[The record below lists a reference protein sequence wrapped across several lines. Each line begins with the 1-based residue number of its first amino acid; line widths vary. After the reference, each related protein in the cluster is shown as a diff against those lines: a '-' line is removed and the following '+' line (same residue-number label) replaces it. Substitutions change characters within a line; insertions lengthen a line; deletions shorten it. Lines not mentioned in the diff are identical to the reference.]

1 MKNPI
6 AFLIVRQW
14 DFLQKYILLPIWVV
28 LKSQK
33 KDIIVVCKSE
43 TSVKNRGGQVVIDM
57 QNYLF
62 SDAIAKVLKSYDSD
76 FFIEMSD
83 TPDKTAELCR
93 VIQPHILMMEITG
106 QALWSLKE
114 RLAICREVRRYAPNC
129 KFIFTVDEK
138 ANAETAK
145 KVVECKKTGLID
157 CFIYN
162 TISSS
167 YMTAVLDSL

>member
-1 MKNPI
+1 M
-6 AFLIVRQW
+6 
-14 DFLQKYILLPIWVV
+14 QKHILLPIWVV

-33 KDIIVVCKSE
+33 TDIIVVYKSE
-43 TSVKNRGGQVVIDM
+43 T
-57 QNYLF
+57 
-62 SDAIAKVLKSYDSD
+62 KVLQSYDSD
-76 FFIEMSD
+76 FFIEMSEA
-83 TPDKTAELCR
+83 PDKTSELCR

-106 QALWSLKE
+106 QALCSLKE

-145 KVVECKKTGLID
+145 KIVECKRTGLID

>member
-33 KDIIVVCKSE
+33 TDIIVVCKSE
-43 TSVKNRGGQVVIDM
+43 T
-57 QNYLF
+57 
-62 SDAIAKVLKSYDSD
+62 KVLQSYDSD

-145 KVVECKKTGLID
+145 KVVEFKKTGLID

>member
-1 MKNPI
+1 M
-6 AFLIVRQW
+6 
-14 DFLQKYILLPIWVV
+14 QKYILLPIWVV

-33 KDIIVVCKSE
+33 TDIIVVCKSE
-43 TSVKNRGGQVVIDM
+43 TSVKNREGTECEKGR
-57 QNYLF
+57 YRYAELF
-62 SDAIAKVLKSYDSD
+62 IFGCHSKGAQILSD

>member
-1 MKNPI
+1 MQSHSAAYSDDGNY
-6 AFLIVRQW
+6 R
-14 DFLQKYILLPIWVV
+14 
-28 LKSQK
+28 SS
-33 KDIIVVCKSE
+33 IVVIKR
-43 TSVKNRGGQVVIDM
+43 TSGN
-57 QNYLF
+57 
-62 SDAIAKVLKSYDSD
+62 
-76 FFIEMSD
+76 
-83 TPDKTAELCR
+83 
-93 VIQPHILMMEITG
+93 
-106 QALWSLKE
+106 
-114 RLAICREVRRYAPNC
+114 REVRRYAPNC

>member
-1 MKNPI
+1 M
-6 AFLIVRQW
+6 
-14 DFLQKYILLPIWVV
+14 QKHILLPIWVV

-33 KDIIVVCKSE
+33 TDIIVVCKSE
-43 TSVKNRGGQVVIDM
+43 TSVKNREGTECEKGR
-57 QNYLF
+57 YR
-62 SDAIAKVLKSYDSD
+62 Y
-76 FFIEMSD
+76 
-83 TPDKTAELCR
+83 AELCR

>member
-1 MKNPI
+1 M
-6 AFLIVRQW
+6 
-14 DFLQKYILLPIWVV
+14 

-33 KDIIVVCKSE
+33 TDIIVVCKSE
-43 TSVKNRGGQVVIDM
+43 TSVKNREGTECEKGR
-57 QNYLF
+57 YRH
-62 SDAIAKVLKSYDSD
+62 
-76 FFIEMSD
+76 
-83 TPDKTAELCR
+83 AELCR

>member
-1 MKNPI
+1 M
-6 AFLIVRQW
+6 
-14 DFLQKYILLPIWVV
+14 QKYILLPIWVV

-33 KDIIVVCKSE
+33 TDIIVVCKSE
-43 TSVKNRGGQVVIDM
+43 TSVKNREGTECEKGRY

>member
-1 MKNPI
+1 MRK
-6 AFLIVRQW
+6 
-14 DFLQKYILLPIWVV
+14 
-28 LKSQK
+28 
-33 KDIIVVCKSE
+33 
-43 TSVKNRGGQVVIDM
+43 VVIDM

-114 RLAICREVRRYAPNC
+114 RLAICREENSGTVRSAVLKYLGYLG
-129 KFIFTVDEK
+129 ITVDEK

>member
-1 MKNPI
+1 MRK
-6 AFLIVRQW
+6 
-14 DFLQKYILLPIWVV
+14 
-28 LKSQK
+28 
-33 KDIIVVCKSE
+33 
-43 TSVKNRGGQVVIDM
+43 VVIDM

-138 ANAETAK
+138 ANDTHGE
-145 KVVECKKTGLID
+145 EI
-157 CFIYN
+157 
-162 TISSS
+162 TISTPDSK
-167 YMTAVLDSL
+167 VLVMVIPTNEELAIARETVALV

>member
-1 MKNPI
+1 M
-6 AFLIVRQW
+6 
-14 DFLQKYILLPIWVV
+14 QKHILLPIWVV

-33 KDIIVVCKSE
+33 TDIIVVYKSE
-43 TSVKNRGGQVVIDM
+43 TSVKTGREQSVRKVVIDM

-106 QALWSLKE
+106 QALCSLKE

-145 KVVECKKTGLID
+145 KVVECKKTGMID

>member
-1 MKNPI
+1 
-6 AFLIVRQW
+6 
-14 DFLQKYILLPIWVV
+14 
-28 LKSQK
+28 
-33 KDIIVVCKSE
+33 
-43 TSVKNRGGQVVIDM
+43 M

-83 TPDKTAELCR
+83 APDKTAELCR

-129 KFIFTVDEK
+129 KFIFTAVSYTHLRAHETDSYLVCRLLLEK
-138 ANAETAK
+138 K
-145 KVVECKKTGLID
+145 KRRKTKKKKKHH
-157 CFIYN
+157 
-162 TISSS
+162 
-167 YMTAVLDSL
+167 

>member
-1 MKNPI
+1 MGSKMYFCKKIP
-6 AFLIVRQW
+6 
-14 DFLQKYILLPIWVV
+14 LPHYQESNGIFHF
-28 LKSQK
+28 LKSVYNQ
-33 KDIIVVCKSE
+33 IFLCNSY
-43 TSVKNRGGQVVIDM
+43 RQFC
-57 QNYLF
+57 LF

>member
-1 MKNPI
+1 MRK
-6 AFLIVRQW
+6 
-14 DFLQKYILLPIWVV
+14 
-28 LKSQK
+28 
-33 KDIIVVCKSE
+33 
-43 TSVKNRGGQVVIDM
+43 VVIDM

-106 QALWSLKE
+106 QALWSLAAMNGVDVIAFTAGIGE
-114 RLAICREVRRYAPNC
+114 NSGTVRSAVLKYLGYLG
-129 KFIFTVDEK
+129 ITVDEK

>member
-1 MKNPI
+1 MRK
-6 AFLIVRQW
+6 
-14 DFLQKYILLPIWVV
+14 
-28 LKSQK
+28 
-33 KDIIVVCKSE
+33 
-43 TSVKNRGGQVVIDM
+43 VVIDM

-62 SDAIAKVLKSYDSD
+62 SDAIAKVLKSYDS
-76 FFIEMSD
+76 
-83 TPDKTAELCR
+83 
-93 VIQPHILMMEITG
+93 G

>member
-6 AFLIVRQW
+6 AFLIVKQW

-33 KDIIVVCKSE
+33 TDIIVVCKSE
-43 TSVKNRGGQVVIDM
+43 T
-57 QNYLF
+57 
-62 SDAIAKVLKSYDSD
+62 KVLQSYDSD
-76 FFIEMSD
+76 FFIEMSEA
-83 TPDKTAELCR
+83 PDKTAELCR

-106 QALWSLKE
+106 QALCSLKE

-145 KVVECKKTGLID
+145 KVVECKKTGMID